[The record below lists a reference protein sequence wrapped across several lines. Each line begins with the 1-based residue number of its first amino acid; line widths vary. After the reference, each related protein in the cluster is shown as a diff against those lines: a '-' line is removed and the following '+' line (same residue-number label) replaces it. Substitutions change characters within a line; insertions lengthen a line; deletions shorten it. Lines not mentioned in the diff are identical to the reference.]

1 MTMQIYND
9 IDMSI
14 CAEELLISSPCM
26 KKSSPCTYDRT
37 VNVHKACIPQ
47 LETGLVIG
55 LWAGRALPAL
65 KTS

>member
-1 MTMQIYND
+1 M
-9 IDMSI
+9 
-14 CAEELLISSPCM
+14 
-26 KKSSPCTYDRT
+26 T